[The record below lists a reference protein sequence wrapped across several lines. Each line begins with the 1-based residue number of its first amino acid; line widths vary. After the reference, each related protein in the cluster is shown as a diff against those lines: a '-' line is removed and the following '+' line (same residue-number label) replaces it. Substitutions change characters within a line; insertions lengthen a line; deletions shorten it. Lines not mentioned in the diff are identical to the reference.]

1 MVVGVQHAHAEGCR
15 GGARRAAAV
24 LGHQPQAV
32 GGLALAVQL
41 LQQHQVGAL
50 GTVRARLQLHAEG
63 AVGLC
68 QAHALQ
74 PIGAHVLVHGHLQG
88 DARAHSRAL
97 GHLHGNLG
105 PGEARSMVVDVP
117 HRHLH
122 VHQPEL
128 LLGEAD
134 HVEGQHALRGLA
146 AQPLSVQA
154 RVPDGQLP
162 VALTHSD
169 QRAVELLHQAEACVS
184 GHFHMQVFGQG
195 PDDRAGGILLEG
207 AVSHSLALGHREH
220 PAEAE
225 ELQGEKAGAAPAP
238 GWTHAASPKRYSKTL
253 SERFPLWFAGLGVSP
268 RLPSARFF
276 CEPCAGEVCRL
287 QLRGS
292 GGLGGRVDPAH
303 TQHLPLPSSGWSCAA
318 VSRLRFY
325 SRRNANHPSWAA
337 NGGLALAPPLRQP
350 LTIPLPW
357 RGLEGKTRKGK

>member
-154 RVPDGQLP
+154 RVPDGHL
-162 VALTHSD
+162 VALA
-169 QRAVELLHQAEACVS
+169 QRAVYQAEPT
-184 GHFHMQVFGQG
+184 QY
-195 PDDRAGGILLEG
+195 
-207 AVSHSLALGHREH
+207 LALGIKQDVVTQNTDE
-220 PAEAE
+220 
-225 ELQGEKAGAAPAP
+225 GAG
-238 GWTHAASPKRYSKTL
+238 GFFL
-253 SERFPLWFAGLGVSP
+253 IGVEIDSFN
-268 RLPSARFF
+268 S
-276 CEPCAGEVCRL
+276 
-287 QLRGS
+287 
-292 GGLGGRVDPAH
+292 
-303 TQHLPLPSSGWSCAA
+303 
-318 VSRLRFY
+318 
-325 SRRNANHPSWAA
+325 
-337 NGGLALAPPLRQP
+337 
-350 LTIPLPW
+350 IP
-357 RGLEGKTRKGK
+357 